1 MQAQRSLRMNEPTI
15 ISNPEWGCMCIEISI
30 QEKASNSLLDAALIK
45 QFQEI
50 ELLPNE
56 EKETLLKVV
65 TAYIRDFKA
74 KQNYAM

>member
-1 MQAQRSLRMNEPTI
+1 MNEAPTI
-15 ISNPEWGCMCIEISI
+15 ISNPEWGCMSIKISN
-30 QEKASNSLLDAALIK
+30 QEKVSNTLLDTALMK

-56 EKETLLKVV
+56 EKETLLKVI

-74 KQNYAM
+74 KQNYAG

>member
-1 MQAQRSLRMNEPTI
+1 M
-15 ISNPEWGCMCIEISI
+15 
-30 QEKASNSLLDAALIK
+30 K

-50 ELLPNE
+50 DFFSNE

-74 KQNYAM
+74 KQNYAG

>member
-1 MQAQRSLRMNEPTI
+1 M
-15 ISNPEWGCMCIEISI
+15 
-30 QEKASNSLLDAALIK
+30 DAYLVN

-65 TAYIRDFKA
+65 IAYIRDFKA
-74 KQNYAM
+74 KQKYAV